1 MSLGLLVA
9 NMSDETTEKIGITST
24 LSTGGVVVF
33 DIPYTEAD
41 DHDETHLA
49 FEILSAAVGK

>member
-1 MSLGLLVA
+1 M

-24 LSTGGVVVF
+24 LSGDGVVAF